1 MTSEFEKNKTKQKQN
16 KKKQKKTKKNKKKN
30 IDIDIKSLD
39 KALHSYKEKGI
50 HWNLNLTKCTWILKY
65 LLYLMTFILELVHL
79 SHRLY

>member
-16 KKKQKKTKKNKKKN
+16 KKKQKK
-30 IDIDIKSLD
+30 IYIYIDIKSLD

>member
-16 KKKQKKTKKNKKKN
+16 KNKTKKNKKK
-30 IDIDIKSLD
+30 IYIYIDIKSLD

>member
-16 KKKQKKTKKNKKKN
+16 KNKTKKKN
-30 IDIDIKSLD
+30 IYIDIKSLD